1 MSSIDFK
8 IIIYFFLVAY
18 LRPYLKK
25 KVKSISC

>member
-8 IIIYFFLVAY
+8 IIIIFFLVAY

-25 KVKSISC
+25 KVKID